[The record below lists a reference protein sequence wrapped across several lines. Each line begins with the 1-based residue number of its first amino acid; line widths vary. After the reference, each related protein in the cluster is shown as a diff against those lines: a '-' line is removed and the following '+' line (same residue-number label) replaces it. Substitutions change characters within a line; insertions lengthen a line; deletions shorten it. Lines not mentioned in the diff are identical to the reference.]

1 MKSEWSGLGNSHY
14 SGNCVVAQEA
24 VKYDSKKLQNLG
36 GKYFHTDDRAM

>member
-14 SGNCVVAQEA
+14 SGNCVVGQEA
-24 VKYDSKKLQNLG
+24 VKYDSKNLQNLG